1 MIQLYQKITQ
11 LSILELF
18 IKNPYEQY
26 YLRETSRILNI
37 SPMTV
42 KRVFDILVQERLLV
56 REKFKNQILFRANM
70 NSVAF
75 KHLKTAY
82 NLAWLEEKD
91 VVDFLKEKLTGLS
104 SLVLY
109 GSYAKGENDDKS
121 DIDLLAISS
130 SSKKINLSLLDL
142 LGRDTSLSIFTPAEW
157 KEQAIKNKAF
167 YIDVITE
174 GIILFGTRP
183 VVESITPG

>member
-11 LSILELF
+11 LSVLELF
-18 IKNPYEQY
+18 IKNPYERY
-26 YLRETSRILNI
+26 YLREASRILDI

-42 KRVFDILVQERLLV
+42 KRAFDLLVQERLLV
-56 REKFKNQILFRANM
+56 REEFKNQILFRANM
-70 NSVAF
+70 NSAAF

-82 NLAWLEEKD
+82 NLAWLEEKGI
-91 VVDFLKEKLTGLS
+91 VDFLKEKLIGLS

-130 SSKKINLSLLDL
+130 SSKKRDFSLLDL
-142 LGRDTSLSIFTPAEW
+142 LGKDTSLSIFTPAEW
-157 KEQAIKNKAF
+157 REQTKKNKAF
-167 YIDVITE
+167 YTDVITE
-174 GIILFGTRP
+174 GIVLFGTRP
-183 VVESITPG
+183 VVE